1 MSPAAYKEML
11 RVIKFVIDTKHL
23 ALKLKPTLL
32 DENVQWELI
41 AYSDSD
47 FAGDKET
54 RISIARFVLYLMGV
68 PVSWRSKGMKSVT
81 LSSTEAEYVA
91 LSEAAKEVKYVYQL
105 LMSMG
110 VEVKL
115 PIVVRVDNIGA
126 IFMSN
131 NVAVSQR
138 TKHVDI
144 RYHFVR
150 EFVLDGFLK
159 VVFVKTEDND
169 ADIFTKNLNG
179 ELYARHAKKMVM
191 KKEMN

>member
-1 MSPAAYKEML
+1 M
-11 RVIKFVIDTKHL
+11 
-23 ALKLKPTLL
+23 PTAIVTL
-32 DENVQWELI
+32 Q
-41 AYSDSD
+41 
-47 FAGDKET
+47 ET
-54 RISIARFVLYLMGV
+54 RISIAKFVLYLMGV

-81 LSSTEAEYVA
+81 LSSAEADYVA
-91 LSEAAKEVKYVYQL
+91 LSEAAKEVKYVHQL
-105 LMSMG
+105 LMSMD

-115 PIVVRVDNIGA
+115 PIVVRVNNIGA

-131 NVAVSQR
+131 NVAVLQR

-144 RYHFVR
+144 RYHFVH

-179 ELYARHAKKMVM
+179 ELYAHHAKKMVM

>member
-1 MSPAAYKEML
+1 M
-11 RVIKFVIDTKHL
+11 
-23 ALKLKPTLL
+23 
-32 DENVQWELI
+32 
-41 AYSDSD
+41 
-47 FAGDKET
+47 
-54 RISIARFVLYLMGV
+54 
-68 PVSWRSKGMKSVT
+68 
-81 LSSTEAEYVA
+81 
-91 LSEAAKEVKYVYQL
+91 
-105 LMSMG
+105 
-110 VEVKL
+110 
-115 PIVVRVDNIGA
+115 PIVVRVDNIRA

-169 ADIFTKNLNG
+169 ADIFIKNLNG